1 MRESEVEGYNGVIW
15 YLLGAWTVLRWYPKD
30 VAVMSVLLLSWC
42 DTAAS
47 TVGRVWGRYTVRLR
61 RGKSLAGSVAACVTG
76 VATAWVFWGVVV
88 PRWRWDDGFL
98 FNGTLSLPEP
108 VKDIIGAGQGGVGG
122 EETGKV
128 GGWVA
133 LGIVSLWSGV
143 VGAASEVVDLFGWD
157 DNATIPILS
166 GLGLWGF
173 FKVFAA

>member
-1 MRESEVEGYNGVIW
+1 MRESEVDGYNGVIW

-47 TVGRVWGRYTVRLR
+47 TVGRVWGRYTWRVR
-61 RGKSLAGSVAACVTG
+61 RGKSAAGSAAAVVTG
-76 VATAWVFWGVVV
+76 VVTAWVFWGVVV

-98 FNGTLSLPEP
+98 FKGTLQWPQTVRGLLG
-108 VKDIIGAGQGGVGG
+108 DGVAGG